1 MFFNNSALVLAQ
13 NTEVLQPTLFP
24 FPFKAHLVFCIAA
37 LLLFVFQYIKDK
49 KTYQLIFAVAV
60 PASLLLWLSESRTLF
75 YAVGVMEGVLLFAAL
90 VTAIIFRDKSKSED
104 KNVETD
110 ETVTEEASTESSEA
124 SPENN
129 EEEPSVEPDVTEP
142 VDEETAPG
150 EE

>member
-24 FPFKAHLVFCIAA
+24 FPFKAHLVFCIAS
-37 LLLFVFQYIKDK
+37 LLLFVFQYIMDK
-49 KTYQLIFAVAV
+49 KPYQLIFAVAV

-75 YAVGVMEGVLLFAAL
+75 YAVGIMEGVLLFAAL
-90 VTAIIFRDKSKSED
+90 VTGIIFRDKSKPGD
-104 KNVETD
+104 KNMEVAE
-110 ETVTEEASTESSEA
+110 TEEASSECSEV

-129 EEEPSVEPDVTEP
+129 EEEPSAEPDVTEP
-142 VDEETAPG
+142 VDEESAPG